1 MNQERREAIKES
13 LEALYLAKR
22 KIDNLIST
30 GGYKIDVFVLIDTR
44 EHIRNAIS
52 ELQSEVV

>member
-1 MNQERREAIKES
+1 VNQERREAIKES

-22 KIDNLIST
+22 KIDNLIDI
-30 GGYKIDVFVLIDTR
+30 GGFNMDVLIDTR